1 MGQCDMQHIVSV
13 WYENTPMLE
22 QDIKW
27 LSHHV
32 VYVQYEIST
41 RCQKNQY
48 TSFLNLGGFAKCDE

>member
-27 LSHHV
+27 FSHHV

-41 RCQKNQY
+41 RLPKK
-48 TSFLNLGGFAKCDE
+48 LVH